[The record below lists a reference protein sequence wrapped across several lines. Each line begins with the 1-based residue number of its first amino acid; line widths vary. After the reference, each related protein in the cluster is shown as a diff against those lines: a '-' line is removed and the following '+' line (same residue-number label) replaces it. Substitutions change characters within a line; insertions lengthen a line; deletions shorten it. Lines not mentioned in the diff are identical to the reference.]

1 MTKSTLFLMLF
12 GVVLN
17 MTAAEV
23 SSPKQEE
30 TSATHERTI
39 YQALPV
45 TRSILRSSK
54 NILTKSASN
63 QDYTADL
70 KIVVDAQKNIEHE
83 KLKVVAALTRQYAAQ
98 KEKNAS
104 TETLTHIDEQRRRW
118 VARYNEISRLLTLIA
133 ESKDQATQLDKV
145 KQLVTFLEP
154 PQVPQSTSLNRGAIT
169 DTTPKNSTPKE
180 QDKEKKK

>member
-12 GVVLN
+12 GVALN
-17 MTAAEV
+17 MTATEV

-30 TSATHERTI
+30 TGTARERTI

-70 KIVVDAQKNIEHE
+70 KIVVDAQKSTH
-83 KLKVVAALTRQYAAQ
+83 T
-98 KEKNAS
+98 KN
-104 TETLTHIDEQRRRW
+104 
-118 VARYNEISRLLTLIA
+118 
-133 ESKDQATQLDKV
+133 
-145 KQLVTFLEP
+145 
-154 PQVPQSTSLNRGAIT
+154 
-169 DTTPKNSTPKE
+169 
-180 QDKEKKK
+180 